1 MNRIPKDKSL
11 MKTISWKTK
20 GGDYKFLKI
29 IETKNKNYETNES
42 SRLTIMKVRTFP
54 MLRLVKK
61 RFPKV
66 ESSLISFVLKLF
78 FVSLVFLHLWALLLY
93 VWNNSLGLKYSI
105 FYDFSNQWVS
115 SFYLFLFHW
124 FSINSWTNL
133 SRKVSPAP
141 KSKELSRE
149 SFLICISSL
158 ISFDFIQL
166 LEK

>member
-78 FVSLVFLHLWALLLY
+78 FVSLVFLHL
-93 VWNNSLGLKYSI
+93 
-105 FYDFSNQWVS
+105 
-115 SFYLFLFHW
+115 
-124 FSINSWTNL
+124 
-133 SRKVSPAP
+133 
-141 KSKELSRE
+141 
-149 SFLICISSL
+149 
-158 ISFDFIQL
+158 
-166 LEK
+166 